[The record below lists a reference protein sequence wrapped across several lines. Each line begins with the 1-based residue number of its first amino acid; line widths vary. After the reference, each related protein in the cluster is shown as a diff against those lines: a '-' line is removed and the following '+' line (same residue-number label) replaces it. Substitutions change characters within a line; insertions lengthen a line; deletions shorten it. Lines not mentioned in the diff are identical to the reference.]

1 LRTGVFDEDED
12 DEDFDDYED
21 EAYFFSLS
29 FTFWEDGTFFES
41 CFLS

>member
-12 DEDFDDYED
+12 EEFDDEED
-21 EAYFFSLS
+21 EAYLFRST
-29 FTFWEDGTFFES
+29 FTFWEDFIFFGG